1 MLERSTANNPRSLN
15 LSTQFRSEDDEE
27 SESTVEQ
34 KDGVRNQV
42 PLVLHVEVVLE
53 EAERAEVAAAPVY
66 SMTDVVN
73 DPHLRERNAIVEIDG
88 VPMQNVIARLSAT
101 PGIIRFAAR
110 GLGADTEEVI
120 AELDD

>member
-53 EAERAEVAAAPVY
+53 EARCRECGPRDDKEGEEDAAEVAQIEEDGAERQTAEWQQRV
-66 SMTDVVN
+66 TENAHGRVKLHVHALFGQQVN
-73 DPHLRERNAIVEIDG
+73 QQV
-88 VPMQNVIARLSAT
+88 Q
-101 PGIIRFAAR
+101 
-110 GLGADTEEVI
+110 EE
-120 AELDD
+120 AS